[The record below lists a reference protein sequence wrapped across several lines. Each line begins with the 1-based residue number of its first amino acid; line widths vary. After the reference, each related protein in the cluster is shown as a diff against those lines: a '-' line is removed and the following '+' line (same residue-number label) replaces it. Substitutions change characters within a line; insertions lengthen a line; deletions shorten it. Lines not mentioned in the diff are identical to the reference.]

1 MVESPCSSAIP
12 EAVVGS
18 LKLAKIALVCLG
30 VCTVGSAVSCSR
42 SEASIDAEPTRIATK
57 TAPDAPDPY
66 LDYPLYGLV
75 SGAQFSV
82 HKEPNPESLVVGWL
96 RRGEVVR
103 LKPAQLKTATCRS
116 GWFPLHPQGYACAGE
131 GIDVSDKAPVI
142 SDEDRVQAKR
152 DAVMPYQYFLVKDGK
167 APEYHQLPSR
177 DQQRA
182 AVEYTSTWSKL
193 EAEANAQ
200 KLKRFLEGTLPNQP
214 KKHAV
219 IRRFLERGFFVAAT
233 GSTVRSS
240 RRFVHTARGSFIKE
254 QQLEPRNGA
263 TFQGVALDAKQ
274 GLPVVWAVREAVPQR
289 ARIKDDGSVR
299 FVDVPEAAPLARL
312 SRLTNWKGYTKIG
325 DTLVHELT
333 DGTYLRHWF
342 LAVAERMERPK
353 EVKADEPW
361 VHVDLSSQTLVL
373 YVGDE
378 PRYATL
384 VSSGLP
390 DHETTPGSFRIQRKY
405 VSDSMSDIGADAESD
420 RYSIDDVP
428 WTQYFDGSRALH
440 GAFWHAHFGIQR
452 SHGCVNLAPADAR
465 YVFQHTEPF
474 VPAGWHGM
482 STQKTGIRGS
492 LVVITE

>member
-1 MVESPCSSAIP
+1 MLVGYLYG
-12 EAVVGS
+12 VVGS
-18 LKLAKIALVCLG
+18 PKVVRLALLCLVLMA
-30 VCTVGSAVSCSR
+30 VGCAWGCR
-42 SEASIDAEPTRIATK
+42 PHAEETNQDAELARGK
-57 TAPDAPDPY
+57 GAPDAPDPY
-66 LDYPLYGLV
+66 VDFPLHGLV
-75 SGAQFSV
+75 TGAQFTV
-82 HKEPNPESLVVGWL
+82 HKEPAPESLVVGWL

-103 LKPAQLKTATCRS
+103 LKPAQVKTATCRS

-131 GIDVSDKAPVI
+131 GLEVSDKPKVI
-142 SDEDRVQAKR
+142 GDEDRVQAKR
-152 DAVMPYQYFLVKDGK
+152 DAVMPYQYFLVKDNK
-167 APEYHQLPSR
+167 VPEYHQLPSR

-182 AVEYTSTWSKL
+182 ALDYTTAWTKL
-193 EAEANAQ
+193 EVDGNAQ
-200 KLKRFLEGTLPNQP
+200 KLKRFLEGALPDQP

-219 IRRFLERGFFVAAT
+219 IRRFLTRGFFVAAT
-233 GSTVRSS
+233 GSIVRSS

-254 QQLEPRNGA
+254 QQLEPRNGPA
-263 TFQGVALDAKQ
+263 FQGIELDAKQ
-274 GLPVVWAVREAVPQR
+274 TLPIAWAVREAVPQH

-299 FVDVPEAAPLARL
+299 FVDAVDAAALPRL
-312 SRLTNWKGYTKIG
+312 GRVTTWKGFTRLG
-325 DTLVHELT
+325 DQLVHELS
-333 DGTYLRHWF
+333 DGTYLRSWF
-342 LAVAERMERPK
+342 LAVAERIARPK

-361 VHVDLSSQTLVL
+361 VHVDLSTQTLVL

-390 DHETTPGSFRIQRKY
+390 DHATTPGSFRIQRKY
-405 VSDSMSDIGADAESD
+405 VSDTMSDIGADAEDD

-492 LVVITE
+492 LVLITE